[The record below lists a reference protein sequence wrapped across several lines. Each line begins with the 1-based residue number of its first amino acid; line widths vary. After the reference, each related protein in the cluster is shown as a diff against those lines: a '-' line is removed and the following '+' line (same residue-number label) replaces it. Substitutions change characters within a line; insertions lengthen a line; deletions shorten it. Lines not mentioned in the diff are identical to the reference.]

1 MGKVYLVGAG
11 CGSLDMYTLKA
22 LRCIQN
28 ADCLIYDHIIDEQ
41 ILNQIKRNCELIYVG
56 KQASH
61 HTLKQDEINKLLVEK
76 AQVYSQ
82 VVRLKGGDVYV
93 FGRGGEEGQYLY
105 ENHIDYEVVPGVTSI
120 TGGLAYAGIPITHRG
135 LSSGFQVYTVSLKKN
150 VRRDLPFSFMLDN
163 QCTYVFLMAIS
174 HLEYIVNGLIDAG
187 KDLKTPISIVSHAS
201 MPSQK
206 VLIGT
211 LDNIIQQF
219 KETPVSTPGIIVVG
233 EVVKMREYLNFYE
246 NKSLF
251 SKKILVTT
259 VDKNQYLSDRLRD
272 LGADVTQVMTGRIEY
287 LDTPIPN
294 IEGYLIFASKHG
306 TIGFMKAFLKQY
318 KDIRKLSG
326 VKIICIGN
334 KTNQILNQYGL
345 NADYIP
351 RNANSESLKQEF
363 EKLVEGKKVY
373 LVQGSLISNIDI
385 HNEII
390 NVYNNKETKI
400 NREEKHYDYAFF
412 TCASSVERFYQNNQ
426 STIDT
431 FVSIGKQTSK
441 AIRRCYGDVKILE
454 TSPSSK
460 EEMIK
465 LLLKEC

>member
-1 MGKVYLVGAG
+1 
-11 CGSLDMYTLKA
+11 
-22 LRCIQN
+22 
-28 ADCLIYDHIIDEQ
+28 
-41 ILNQIKRNCELIYVG
+41 
-56 KQASH
+56 
-61 HTLKQDEINKLLVEK
+61 
-76 AQVYSQ
+76 
-82 VVRLKGGDVYV
+82 
-93 FGRGGEEGQYLY
+93 
-105 ENHIDYEVVPGVTSI
+105 
-120 TGGLAYAGIPITHRG
+120 
-135 LSSGFQVYTVSLKKN
+135 
-150 VRRDLPFSFMLDN
+150 
-163 QCTYVFLMAIS
+163 
-174 HLEYIVNGLIDAG
+174 
-187 KDLKTPISIVSHAS
+187 
-201 MPSQK
+201 
-206 VLIGT
+206 
-211 LDNIIQQF
+211 
-219 KETPVSTPGIIVVG
+219 
-233 EVVKMREYLNFYE
+233 
-246 NKSLF
+246 
-251 SKKILVTT
+251 
-259 VDKNQYLSDRLRD
+259 
-272 LGADVTQVMTGRIEY
+272 MTGRIEY

-351 RNANSESLKQEF
+351 SNANSESLKQEF